1 MTRAHARPPQ
11 GTSRIEGASTQRRIH
26 AEAMRLLRQ
35 IEARVADPELDALVT
50 ALARR
55 DSGVAAL
62 LIPILKKRYG
72 ADLFALVK
80 GKAR

>member
-1 MTRAHARPPQ
+1 MTRVHSRPPQ
-11 GTSRIEGASTQRRIH
+11 GTSRIEGAGTQRRIH

-35 IEARVADPELDALVT
+35 TEACVADPVLGALVK
-50 ALARR
+50 ALDDR

-62 LIPILKKRYG
+62 LMPLLKQRYG

-80 GKAR
+80 GRRR